1 MSGQEPTAAKKL
13 TAKQQCFVA
22 EYLVDMNATQA
33 AIRAGY
39 SAKTAGAI
47 GDEVLKKPEIAEAIK
62 SAMDAR
68 SERTEI
74 TQDMV
79 LRELAKIGFSDL
91 RKMFSN
97 GNLIAIDALDD
108 ESAACLSSIE
118 VVTRRVPGGEES
130 EVEHVAKIKV
140 WDKQAALV
148 NIGRHLGMF
157 TDKVD
162 MNVKGDIAELLAAS
176 RARAASIN
184 G

>member
-39 SAKTAGAI
+39 SAKTANEQGSQLLANLS
-47 GDEVLKKPEIAEAIK
+47 VAEAIK

-91 RKMFSN
+91 RRMFSN

-108 ESAACLSSIE
+108 DTAACLSSIE
-118 VVTRRVPGGEES
+118 VVTKNVPGGETG

-157 TDKVD
+157 TDKVV

-176 RARAASIN
+176 RARVASIN